1 MDPAASNGLI
11 GVAVIA
17 AFLCFGFIIPFYV
30 KKGPKRSAAG
40 GSSGDAGVWLGTGNA
55 DSCDTGSHSGA
66 SCDSGGGDGG
76 GGGGD

>member
-17 AFLCFGFIIPFYV
+17 AFLCFGFVIPFYV
-30 KKGPKRSAAG
+30 KKGPKRAAPDS
-40 GSSGDAGVWLGTGNA
+40 SSGDAGVWLGSSA
-55 DSCDTGSHSGA
+55 DSCDTGSHSGT

-76 GGGGD
+76 GGGD